1 MTDKE
6 KELKD
11 QLETEGESSSQAEN
25 NASIVENMELII
37 KENNHQDL
45 TYFTQQSQT
54 D

>member
-6 KELKD
+6 IMKNE
-11 QLETEGESSSQAEN
+11 QLETQGESSKQAEN

-37 KENNHQDL
+37 RQENKQDL
-45 TYFTQQSQT
+45 TIFKQESQT